1 VKVSTRASRKGLLF
15 VLLRAYHARVRFA
28 IVAVVLCAASV
39 AGAAGDGGAG
49 PEAEVELRCPASQG
63 TGRVR
68 CTVDAVARG
77 GRTISWADVVI
88 VRAPA
93 FATPLRGRLAPG
105 DAIDQAPDRWRWE
118 FALAARTRG
127 RGEVAVRVRAVVCDR
142 GVCTPWE
149 HGASAPLVVGE

>member
-1 VKVSTRASRKGLLF
+1 
-15 VLLRAYHARVRFA
+15 VRFA
-28 IVAVVLCAASV
+28 TVAVVAVALAIPSAASASGDTTDV
-39 AGAAGDGGAG
+39 A
-49 PEAEVELRCPASQG
+49 VELHCPGSQG

-68 CTVDAVARG
+68 CTVDAFTRPG
-77 GRTISWADVVI
+77 KTISWADVVI

-127 RGEVAVRVRAVVCDR
+127 RGEVSVRVRAVVCR
-142 GVCTPWE
+142 HGTCGPWQRE
-149 HGASAPLVVGE
+149 VSTSLVVGE